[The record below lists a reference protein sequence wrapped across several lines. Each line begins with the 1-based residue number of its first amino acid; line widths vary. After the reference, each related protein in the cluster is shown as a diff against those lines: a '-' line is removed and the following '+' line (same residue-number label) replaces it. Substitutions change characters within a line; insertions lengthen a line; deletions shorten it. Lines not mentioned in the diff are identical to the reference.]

1 MYGGHGLV
9 VGNVNGI
16 RNDGISARDFQ
27 SDFTE
32 IKYIASSTHFFWTLS
47 LRDGTRNVLHV
58 TMDGRPVQAIVD
70 VFVKSPV
77 DFRQAEDA
85 YCRRGILIL

>member
-1 MYGGHGLV
+1 M

-16 RNDGISARDFQ
+16 GNDGISARDFQ

-32 IKYIASSTHFFWTLS
+32 IKYIASSTHFFWALS

-58 TMDGRPVQAIVD
+58 AMDGRPVQTIVD
-70 VFVKSPV
+70 IFVKSLV
-77 DFRQAEDA
+77 DFRQAKDA

>member
-1 MYGGHGLV
+1 M
-9 VGNVNGI
+9 VGNINRIG
-16 RNDGISARDFQ
+16 NDGVSARDFQ

-32 IKYIASSTHFFWTLS
+32 IKYVAGSTHSFWTLS
-47 LRDGTRNVLHV
+47 FRDGTRNVLHV
-58 TMDGRPVQAIVD
+58 AMNGRPVQTIVD

-85 YCRRGILIL
+85 YC